1 MTRKPFLN
9 TEHARA
15 FSDLI
20 RNKGVTRLAA
30 AKTIKREFGLHQT
43 LNSIVR
49 ILSEMIKY
57 ELDIPEVENTLP
69 EELILPYSDCIVMGD
84 SHMPYIHKQALI
96 DMLVR
101 AKELDIK
108 TLVLNGD
115 ALDFDWCSYYA
126 SMSAPSTIQEVKYH
140 ERVIYDIMHALCGV
154 FDKIIIIKGNH
165 DDRIMARLDQR
176 LGIKSVWKMFLCPDD
191 DWTDRE
197 GNKLP
202 NLLNKCIITERF
214 YAIMEGGPTGDW
226 LFTHQKNYS
235 SIVGRVA
242 SRLSAMKDINICC
255 GHQHHLGS
263 VTSDS
268 DKAHYAIDGGCMF
281 DTSKIEYKNM
291 RHTLHKKS
299 VVGWV
304 EIVDGEPR
312 TRHWEK
318 VYGKQ

>member
-1 MTRKPFLN
+1 MSRKPFLSI
-9 TEHARA
+9 EHAKVYSNLRA
-15 FSDLI
+15 EGM
-20 RNKGVTRLAA
+20 KTLAA
-30 AKTIKREFGLHQT
+30 AKIIKREYGLYQT
-43 LNSIVR
+43 LGSIVR
-49 ILSEMIKY
+49 GLSDIARY
-57 ELDIPEVENTLP
+57 QLDIPEVENTLP
-69 EELILPYSDCIVMGD
+69 LELVLPYSDCIVMGD
-84 SHMPYIHKQALI
+84 SHMPYIHKRALI

-101 AKELDIK
+101 AKELGIK

-115 ALDFDWCSYYA
+115 TLDFDWCSYYA
-126 SMSAPSTIQEVKYH
+126 GMTGPSDIHSVKRH

-154 FDKIIIIKGNH
+154 FDKIIIVKGNH

-176 LGIKSVWKMFLCPDD
+176 LSISSVWKMFLCPDD
-191 DWTDRE
+191 DWTDRN

-202 NLLNKCIITERF
+202 NLLNKCTITERF
-214 YAIMEGGPTGDW
+214 YAVMKGSPTGDW

-235 SIVGRVA
+235 QIVGRVA
-242 SRLSAMKDINICC
+242 SRLSAMKDINTCC

-281 DTSKIEYKNM
+281 DPSKIEYKNM

-299 VVGWV
+299 IIGWV
-304 EIVDGEPR
+304 EIVGGEPH

-318 VYGKQ
+318 VYGRQ